1 MKRFLEELFYKQL
14 QEVLKSNSINMLDT
28 EIERNKE
35 QLKANLNKKQK
46 KLLLRFE
53 DSKDLIKEESGYES
67 FVAGFKID
75 LKIGYETNKD

>member
-1 MKRFLEELFYKQL
+1 
-14 QEVLKSNSINMLDT
+14 MLDT

-67 FVAGFKID
+67 FVAGFKIG
-75 LKIGYETNKD
+75 LKIGLKQIKIEKGFPFH